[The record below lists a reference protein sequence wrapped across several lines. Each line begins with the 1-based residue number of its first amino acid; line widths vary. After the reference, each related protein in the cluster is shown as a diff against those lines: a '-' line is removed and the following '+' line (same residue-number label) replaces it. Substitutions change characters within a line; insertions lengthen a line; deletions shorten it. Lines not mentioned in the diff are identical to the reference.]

1 MHRLK
6 LAIPNLIGPEQ
17 NGFLSRHS
25 TFDNIISAQEI
36 THSIDIERNLP
47 PRMITKIDIE
57 KAFDIVDWKAIIA
70 ILQRMEFPKAW
81 ISWVKSC
88 LSSASF
94 SFLINGSPSP

>member
-1 MHRLK
+1 
-6 LAIPNLIGPEQ
+6 
-17 NGFLSRHS
+17 
-25 TFDNIISAQEI
+25 
-36 THSIDIERNLP
+36 
-47 PRMITKIDIE
+47 MITKIDIE

-70 ILQRMEFPKAW
+70 TLQRMEFPKAW